1 MLRKIARKA
10 LVWIANRIGC
20 AVIDIAEW
28 SVTLGKAQEINEKAD
43 KVAAYAEELVQEN
56 QNLRTAYDA
65 LLEEMEELR
74 NG

>member
-1 MLRKIARKA
+1 MLRKIAIRA
-10 LVWIANRIGC
+10 LDRVANRIGC
-20 AVIDIAEW
+20 AVLDIAEW
-28 SVTLGKAQEINEKAD
+28 YVIWGKAQEINEKAD
-43 KVAAYAEELVQEN
+43 KVAAYAEELIQEN

>member
-1 MLRKIARKA
+1 MWRRIVEWLAYRMGCRLITNAE
-10 LVWIANRIGC
+10 LVKQ
-20 AVIDIAEW
+20 AVL
-28 SVTLGKAQEINEKAD
+28 VRNAQEINEKAD

-56 QNLRTAYDA
+56 RNLRTAYDA